1 VFDYF
6 FNRIKNCDN
15 FYKWLGVLSLG
26 EKISEI
32 NMENEV
38 KRLKEKLNKYKKS
51 DIIFTTHAEIRAFGR
66 GIDLEEVKEN
76 IINPARLVY
85 VKMQDFK
92 FDYDEENDSLFVYLE
107 GYKSKGAVEI
117 GDFVFDF
124 DGKGNLVAME
134 IFNASEILKIV
145 LSRMI
150 ELAKIKEFKIEIF
163 NFRNN
168 RTSIRFSIDDG
179 IKREFANII
188 IPRINEKS
196 PALQY

>member
-1 VFDYF
+1 MNSMDYY

-85 VKMQDFK
+85 VKMQDF
-92 FDYDEENDSLFVYLE
+92 
-107 GYKSKGAVEI
+107 KSKGAVEI

>member
-1 VFDYF
+1 MNSMDYY

-92 FDYDEENDSLFVYLE
+92 FD
-107 GYKSKGAVEI
+107 
-117 GDFVFDF
+117 F